1 MEVNKEEYDIKLK
14 KLDDGTFSDAVVN
27 EYDDGEKL
35 KFTAKI
41 GGKTYVGENEEY
53 FTAFKKLRDHLLADG
68 YGMCCAGALVN
79 ALQSGMMAGSDRVYL
94 VRLRENPTMK
104 DVVGIFSPAE
114 IEDFPDSKAQEIYA
128 ERFFDSI

>member
-1 MEVNKEEYDIKLK
+1 MEVNTEEYEVKIK

-41 GGKTYVGENEEY
+41 GGETYVGENEDY
-53 FTAFKKLRDHLLADG
+53 FTAFKKLRDSLLADG

-104 DVVGIFSPAE
+104 DAVGIFSPAE
-114 IEDFPDSKAQEIYA
+114 IEDFPYSKAQEIYA